1 MSIKTRLLAVCL
13 LVLFLTV
20 TVLSGALF
28 TLYNQSYERQTYQN
42 KQQTIEQLALNIEG
56 YFDDL
61 NRLILTTISNTY
73 LMEQLTAPAPETE
86 LEKLEKRRVVEAFLD
101 DIMITP
107 RKDIL
112 NVFILADDI
121 YHGGRYP
128 SSVDAEADYKS
139 LPWYKEALRTGR
151 RVFVPAHLEELLT
164 DPKYTVFSFARAF
177 QNPNSLK
184 DAGVIKVDAN
194 TSGIQSIC
202 EEVDTGE
209 TGGLIVRDES
219 GAVLLNTFP
228 PDVNLEAFLQVDP
241 QTEEYLLT
249 VAEEEYIFNTTTI
262 ENFHWTVL
270 SFHSTEEFNSLQDQ
284 QLLLTVA
291 IAAGCGFLTLLVLLL
306 FTSSFLRPLLGIVDL
321 MKKAEGG
328 DMTVQYTEARRDEI
342 GYLGRSFNDMLER
355 ITEANRLNTQLI
367 TEVYEARALQN
378 KARLHALQAQI
389 KPHFMCNTLNMISMM
404 IQSGQQEEAVKN
416 IHLLSTMMRGLTK
429 FDTLIPLRQE
439 LVLLRAY
446 LDLQLGRYADRLV
459 YHETVSTAYYDYLF
473 PALLLQPI
481 VENSIVH
488 GCENNPGVSTLLIT
502 SKASDA
508 LYLIVSDDAGGMGEE
523 ELAALRQKLREAGE
537 NRTGNPEAYSADH
550 GLGLVNIHQRI
561 RIYYGESYGLTV
573 DSRPG
578 EGTSVTLRLP
588 LDGPRQNMEKE
599 ADK

>member
-1 MSIKTRLLAVCL
+1 MKARNMSIKTRLLAVCL

-128 SSVDAEADYKS
+128 SSVDAKPITKAFPGTRKPS
-139 LPWYKEALRTGR
+139 GTGR

-209 TGGLIVRDES
+209 TGRSDRPGRERRGAAQYLSSRCEPRSLSAGRPSDGGVPAHRS
-219 GAVLLNTFP
+219 GR
-228 PDVNLEAFLQVDP
+228 
-241 QTEEYLLT
+241 
-249 VAEEEYIFNTTTI
+249 
-262 ENFHWTVL
+262 
-270 SFHSTEEFNSLQDQ
+270 
-284 QLLLTVA
+284 
-291 IAAGCGFLTLLVLLL
+291 G
-306 FTSSFLRPLLGIVDL
+306 
-321 MKKAEGG
+321 
-328 DMTVQYTEARRDEI
+328 
-342 GYLGRSFNDMLER
+342 
-355 ITEANRLNTQLI
+355 
-367 TEVYEARALQN
+367 
-378 KARLHALQAQI
+378 
-389 KPHFMCNTLNMISMM
+389 
-404 IQSGQQEEAVKN
+404 
-416 IHLLSTMMRGLTK
+416 IHL
-429 FDTLIPLRQE
+429 Q
-439 LVLLRAY
+439 
-446 LDLQLGRYADRLV
+446 
-459 YHETVSTAYYDYLF
+459 H
-473 PALLLQPI
+473 
-481 VENSIVH
+481 
-488 GCENNPGVSTLLIT
+488 
-502 SKASDA
+502 
-508 LYLIVSDDAGGMGEE
+508 
-523 ELAALRQKLREAGE
+523 
-537 NRTGNPEAYSADH
+537 DH
-550 GLGLVNIHQRI
+550 H
-561 RIYYGESYGLTV
+561 
-573 DSRPG
+573 
-578 EGTSVTLRLP
+578 
-588 LDGPRQNMEKE
+588 
-599 ADK
+599 